1 MSWSKYGEFLA
12 FAVVLIVI
20 PGPDFAVVTK
30 NTLAGGPGRGRWAAL
45 GVSSSNLTQGTAAA
59 FGLSAL
65 IIKVQPLFESIK
77 WAGVAYLAC
86 LGVQALRSARRG
98 QYAPLDSND
107 PASAAQNA
115 AGWRQGFVSNITN
128 PKVLVFYLAV
138 LPQFLTPGAG
148 LGWLLALAWSHA
160 VLGQSYLQ
168 VLVTGLHGAR
178 RLLMRRRVRR
188 SLDAT
193 TGAVLL
199 GFSARLATAHV

>member
-1 MSWSKYGEFLA
+1 MSVPLTLLGLLER
-12 FAVVLIVI
+12 
-20 PGPDFAVVTK
+20 GPSHGYDLKRDYDAYF
-30 NTLAGGPGRGRWAAL
+30 GRDR
-45 GVSSSNLTQGTAAA
+45 
-59 FGLSAL
+59 
-65 IIKVQPLFESIK
+65 
-77 WAGVAYLAC
+77 VAYLAC

-98 QYAPLDSND
+98 EYGPLDGND
-107 PASAAQNA
+107 REGTAQNA

-148 LGWLLALAWSHA
+148 LSWLLLLAWSHA
-160 VLGQSYLQ
+160 VLSLAYLL

-188 SLDAT
+188 ALDAT

-199 GFSARLATAHV
+199 GFGARLATEHV